1 MSGPLE
7 ASCESADQPEDE
19 AEALEA
25 GPAAQDGRQL
35 NIDRL
40 LSLDQ
45 AILQSVDQCG
55 TCLQTG
61 RRARN
66 SQYQQVNGILSLSYG
81 GRFLPPPRP
90 FLDFLD
96 SSKTTADINRNFQF
110 LIQH

>member
-7 ASCESADQPEDE
+7 AACEPADQPEDE

-25 GPAAQDGRQL
+25 GPATQDGRLL

-61 RRARN
+61 RGARN
-66 SQYQQVNGILSLSYG
+66 SQYQQVTNGILSLSHW
-81 GRFLPPPRP
+81 GRFLPPTP
-90 FLDFLD
+90 
-96 SSKTTADINRNFQF
+96 
-110 LIQH
+110 